1 MDLAGRAEE
10 LIRSVVEAEGF
21 ELVHVEFQP
30 RGAASKLRVYI
41 DKPGGVNLADC
52 QQVSRQV
59 GVFLDV
65 EDLVPHQYTLEVSSP
80 GIERPLFRPTD
91 YRRFAG
97 SEIRL
102 TVLEKIDGR
111 RNFQGRLLGLV
122 NGLVELDTGGEI
134 LRIPL
139 ERVKKANLVYHFD

>member
-10 LIRSVVEAEGF
+10 LIRGVVEAEGF

-80 GIERPLFRPTD
+80 GIERPLFRPAD
-91 YRRFAG
+91 YERFAG
-97 SEIRL
+97 KEIRL
-102 TVLEKIDGR
+102 AVLEKIDGR
-111 RNFQGRLLGLV
+111 RNFKGRLLGLA
-122 NGLVELDTGGEI
+122 NGLVELETGGEI

-139 ERVKKANLVYHFD
+139 EKVKKANLVYRFD